1 MNTKSSE
8 CYFTAKYMDMEPQW
22 VAINSSHVFAASRDN
37 FLLWHYITPKT
48 HSTLGN
54 AGSLSSIM
62 EKILLNASLNIKT
75 RLEKVLFLIV
85 YLFPCQILLKGVIIS
100 LSQMLFPF

>member
-1 MNTKSSE
+1 
-8 CYFTAKYMDMEPQW
+8 MDLEPQW

-54 AGSLSSIM
+54 AGSLRSIM
-62 EKILLNASLNIKT
+62 EKILLNASLNIKST
-75 RLEKVLFLIV
+75 FEKVCFLIV
-85 YLFPCQILLKGVIIS
+85 YFFCSNVIKGLSYFTFTNVISILAIS
-100 LSQMLFPF
+100 FENK

>member
-1 MNTKSSE
+1 
-8 CYFTAKYMDMEPQW
+8 MDLEPQW

-54 AGSLSSIM
+54 AGSLRSIM
-62 EKILLNASLNIKT
+62 EKILLYASLNKWMVGDKEMVGRLWFTIK
-75 RLEKVLFLIV
+75 L
-85 YLFPCQILLKGVIIS
+85 
-100 LSQMLFPF
+100 